1 MERPEPRT
9 LLERL
14 VQQGD
19 RTQEEICADFERCAR
34 HHNERSATLS
44 IRQLGRWMAG
54 EVDNARPASRR
65 VAQQLWGYSFK
76 KLLGPPDAGT
86 EAVAQAGKAATVV
99 QIITK
104 QEVRQETGTFSV
116 SLEEEIAMAA
126 EESAR
131 FVRRAGVTVTP
142 EVLEQLN
149 TDVKMLAVEYRRR
162 PPYAI
167 FRPSAGLRRDVFDMI
182 DRHPR
187 PTYLADL
194 YRVASQ
200 LSALLAHASFSLGQP
215 DAADSHAR
223 TALLCAD
230 LAGDETLQ
238 AFIRWVQSNVAYW
251 RGDYQDAADLAQSG
265 QRFAG
270 QRSDLLRLAS
280 QEARALAATG
290 DERET
295 DRALQV
301 ATNARDHATEGAR
314 PPGVFYFAPGIA
326 AYYASDAR
334 LSLGGETNAR
344 LAASEAQEAL
354 DLYTTPEEG
363 GSPGNVAVAQ
373 LDLVA
378 AQLALHDLDGA
389 NLHAQAVLQLPS
401 ERRTVPVIGHMTKI
415 DQTLA
420 DQAFDNVTLASD
432 LREQIAVFSAYP
444 AARDLPQLTIP

>member
-9 LLERL
+9 LLEWL

-86 EAVAQAGKAATVV
+86 EAVAQAEETATVV
-99 QIITK
+99 RIIST
-104 QEVRQETGTFSV
+104 QEIRQETKAFPV
-116 SLEEEIAMAA
+116 SWHEEVMMAA

-142 EVLEQLN
+142 EVLEQLD
-149 TDVKMLAVEYRRR
+149 TDVKMLAIEYRRR
-162 PPYAI
+162 PPYAS
-167 FRPSAGLRRDVFDMI
+167 FRPLAGLRRDVFDMI
-182 DRHPR
+182 DRHPQL
-187 PTYLADL
+187 TYLPGL
-194 YRVASQ
+194 YRVAGQ
-200 LSALLAHASFSLGQP
+200 LSALLAHTSFSLGQP

-230 LAGDETLQ
+230 LAGDETLRPY
-238 AFIRWVQSNVAYW
+238 IRWVQSCVAYG
-251 RGDYQDAADLAQSG
+251 RSDYRDAADLAQSG

-270 QRSDLLRLAS
+270 QGNDLVRLAS

-290 DERET
+290 NDREA
-295 DRALQV
+295 DRALGV

-314 PPGVFYFAPGIA
+314 PVGHFFFPPGVA
-326 AYYASDAR
+326 ANNASDAR
-334 LSLGGETNAR
+334 LALGGEPNAR
-344 LAASEAQEAL
+344 LAISAAQEAL
-354 DLYTTPEEG
+354 ELFTTPEG
-363 GSPGNVAVAQ
+363 GHSLANVAISQ

-389 NLHAQAVLQLPS
+389 SVQAQAVLQLPS
-401 ERRTVPVIGHMTKI
+401 EYRTAGIIRRIAKI
-415 DQTLA
+415 DQALA
-420 DQAFDNVTLASD
+420 DEVFGNTTLASD
-432 LREQIAVFSAYP
+432 LREQITVFSAYP
-444 AARDLPQLTIP
+444 AARDLPPLTTP